1 MASDATRAHVT
12 ISGRVQ
18 GVGFRYAM
26 RERARSRDVA
36 GWVRN
41 NSDGT
46 VDAVFEGPPEA
57 VDALIAWCRRGP
69 SGARVDDVKVEL
81 EAPNG
86 ERGFRAG

>member
-1 MASDATRAHVT
+1 VPSDVTRARVT
-12 ISGRVQ
+12 ISGRGQ
-18 GVGFRYAM
+18 GVGFRYAT

-46 VDAVFEGPPEA
+46 VDAVFEGSPEA
-57 VDALIAWCRRGP
+57 VEALIAWCGRGP
-69 SGARVDDVKVEL
+69 SGSRVDDVKVEL